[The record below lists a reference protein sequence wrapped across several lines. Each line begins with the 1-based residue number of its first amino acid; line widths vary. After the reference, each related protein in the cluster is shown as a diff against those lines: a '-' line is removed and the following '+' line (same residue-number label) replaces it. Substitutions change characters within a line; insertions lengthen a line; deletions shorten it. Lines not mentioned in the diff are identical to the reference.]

1 MSTPELHIDRNIA
14 RITLRRPEQA
24 NRLEPDDLAVI
35 EAQLS
40 DVNTRAEVLV
50 LELRAEGRTFCAGYD
65 LGQLGTSP
73 AVPFDRV
80 ADALESARPVTVA
93 VMQGGVHGGAT
104 DLALACD
111 FRLGVVDMEMVMPAA
126 RLGLHLYPQALE
138 RYVSRLGLD
147 QAKRLIL
154 GAEKIGSEEMKA
166 IGFLTHLVEA
176 DRLDEVARGLSHCL
190 AAMAP
195 LALLPM
201 KQHLN
206 RIARGT
212 FDPAAVRVDAK
223 RAATSA
229 DLREGISAWRERRA
243 PRFSGR

>member
-1 MSTPELHIDRNIA
+1 MPTPELHIDRSIA

-35 EAQLS
+35 EAHLTE
-40 DVNTRAEVLV
+40 VNARPEVLV
-50 LELRAEGRTFCAGYD
+50 LQLRAEGRTFCSGYD
-65 LGQLGTSP
+65 IGQLGASR
-73 AVPFDRV
+73 AVSFDRV
-80 ADALESARPVTVA
+80 ADALEAARPITLA

-111 FRLGVVDMEMVMPAA
+111 FRLGVVGMEMVMPAA
-126 RLGLHLYPQALE
+126 RLGLHLYRQALE

-154 GAEKIGSEEMKA
+154 GAEKIGAEDMKA
-166 IGFLTHLVEA
+166 IGFLTHLVTAE
-176 DRLDEVARGLSHCL
+176 RLDEAARGLSQTL
-190 AAMAP
+190 SAMAP

-206 RIARGT
+206 HIARGML
-212 FDPAAVRVDAK
+212 DPEALKADAK

-229 DLREGISAWRERRA
+229 DLREGISAWRERRP
-243 PRFSGR
+243 PRFNGC

>member
-1 MSTPELHIDRNIA
+1 MSTPELHIARNVA

-111 FRLGVVDMEMVMPAA
+111 FRLGVVGMEMVMPAA

-190 AAMAP
+190 VAMAP

>member
-1 MSTPELHIDRNIA
+1 MPTPELHIDRSVA

-35 EAQLS
+35 EAHLS

-111 FRLGVVDMEMVMPAA
+111 FRLGVIGMEMVMPAA

-154 GAEKIGSEEMKA
+154 CAEKIGSEEMKA

-176 DRLDEVARGLSHCL
+176 DRLDEVARELSHCL

-201 KQHLN
+201 KRHLN
-206 RIARGT
+206 HIARAT
-212 FDPAAVRVDAK
+212 FDPAAARVEAK